1 MSEVDI
7 MQVVIVVGVLFL
19 IVRNLVKD
27 KSDGRNPIGGGG
39 KRGNDPKMPRK

>member
-7 MQVVIVVGVLFL
+7 MEVVIVVGVLFL

-27 KSDGRNPIGGGG
+27 KSDGRNPIGGN
-39 KRGNDPKMPRK
+39 RGQDPKKKQR

>member
-7 MQVVIVVGVLFL
+7 MEVVIVVGVLFL

-27 KSDGRNPIGGGG
+27 KSDGRGITGGRSVD
-39 KRGNDPKMPRK
+39 KKQQR